1 MTVGRTACGLAIV
14 AVLCVLGIFFFPVIN
29 GPGPYSVVHGPVTAL
44 LSIRAAVRLRMVI
57 VQTGLGAIHGRLSY
71 LSFALTTVSWSWLV
85 TNTSKL
91 DSLPTGFN
99 TILRC

>member
-14 AVLCVLGIFFFPVIN
+14 AVFCVLGIFFFPVIN

-44 LSIRAAVRLRMVI
+44 LSIQAAVRLRII
-57 VQTGLGAIHGRLSY
+57 VRTGLDAIHGWLGY
-71 LSFALTTVSWSWLV
+71 LGLALTTLSWNWLA
-85 TNTSKL
+85 TTSSKL
-91 DSLPTGFN
+91 NSLPTGFS